1 MAQREADFTELYR
14 RHSADV
20 FRFALHLCGNRAD
33 AEDLTSETFVRAWT
47 TSTTIAGTTIRA
59 YLFTIA
65 RRLWLRRHASA
76 AQHVELPHHLPDEG
90 ATAPAMIEYDETIGA
105 VERRLAT
112 LPAIDRTAFRLRVD
126 GVSYE
131 EIAAVLGITEGTA
144 RVKVHRARATLAG
157 IR

>member
-1 MAQREADFTELYR
+1 MAQRETDFTELYR

-47 TSTTIAGTTIRA
+47 TSSMIAGATVRA

-65 RRLWLRRHASA
+65 RRLWLRNASA
-76 AQHVELPHHLPDEG
+76 ARHVELTEHLPDRG
-90 ATAPAMIEYDETIGA
+90 ATAPAVVEYHETIDA
-105 VERRLAT
+105 VERRLAV
-112 LPAIDRTAFRLRVD
+112 LPAIDRTAFRMRVD
-126 GVSYE
+126 GASYE
-131 EIAAVLGITEGTA
+131 EIAAVLGLTEGTA
-144 RVKVHRARATLAG
+144 RVKIHRARAMLAG